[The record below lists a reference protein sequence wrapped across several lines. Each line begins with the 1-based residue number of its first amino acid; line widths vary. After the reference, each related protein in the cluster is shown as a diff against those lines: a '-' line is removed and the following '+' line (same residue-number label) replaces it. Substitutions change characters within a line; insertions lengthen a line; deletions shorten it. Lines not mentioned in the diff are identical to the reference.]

1 MAKAQ
6 NYIGG
11 TPHRKQYT
19 GRWGTPH
26 ILDWVNNWAWE
37 GGHDTYFVIRG
48 TIGVGTHTIEGKSK
62 SLY

>member
-11 TPHRKQYT
+11 TPHRKEYT

-26 ILDWVNNWAWE
+26 IFDWVNNWAWE
-37 GGHDTYFVIRG
+37 GGHHTYSVYKGNNWGGDTHY
-48 TIGVGTHTIEGKSK
+48 
-62 SLY
+62 